1 MEFKAIDTAQ
11 FESTINAIVDQVEKG
26 TASVLA
32 MVQPESVRTPLVSL
46 NKAYFDFARTNMVTA
61 KTFGLVIEKA
71 TKDFAKNAEKA
82 TKVA

>member
-1 MEFKAIDTAQ
+1 MEFKSIDTAQ
-11 FESTINAIVDQVEKG
+11 FESSINAVVDQVEKG
-26 TASVLA
+26 TASMLA

-46 NKAYFDFARTNMVTA
+46 NKAYFDFARTQMVTA

-71 TKDFAKNAEKA
+71 AKDFVKNAEKA

>member
-11 FESTINAIVDQVEKG
+11 IESSINAFVDQIEKS
-26 TASVLA
+26 TSSVLS
-32 MVQPESVRTPLVSL
+32 MVQPESVRAPLVSL

-71 TKDFAKNAEKA
+71 TKDFAKNTEKA